1 MNFKVL
7 VSILLFS
14 VLIQPISAT
23 NILLRNGETI
33 KGKVVSQDDLT
44 IQIVPEGG
52 SPKYLK
58 KSEVLK
64 VVYKEVSEMELK
76 NIRLE
81 EEKKIRSANKQ
92 SPSKENEKFA
102 NTSEKNLQTI
112 TLNLNQTQICEPYS
126 MNSQWY
132 WLYGNFRMTTEEDWN
147 QILPKDGRSVKMKQT
162 STWKDTLI
170 TIFIGSLTSIT
181 RRTTLVEVCDSMK

>member
-1 MNFKVL
+1 MKFKVF

-64 VVYKEVSEMELK
+64 VVYKEVSEIELK

-92 SPSKENEKFA
+92 SPSK
-102 NTSEKNLQTI
+102 
-112 TLNLNQTQICEPYS
+112 
-126 MNSQWY
+126 
-132 WLYGNFRMTTEEDWN
+132 
-147 QILPKDGRSVKMKQT
+147 
-162 STWKDTLI
+162 
-170 TIFIGSLTSIT
+170 
-181 RRTTLVEVCDSMK
+181 